1 MRGRLPLT
9 LVLLAAIPALLV
21 AALVVATVADA
32 MRSGAAHMLHEFLG
46 ATVIRLLFNTLSLMV
61 AASLLAMVVG
71 TAAAFLVV
79 RTDVPL
85 RPLWQALGAA
95 PLAVPAFIAS
105 YAWVSLSPHFEKFG
119 GALLVTTCAYFPLV
133 YLPVAASLRRMDPM
147 QEDMARI
154 LGTSPFG
161 GFLRVVLPQ
170 LRPAV
175 LGGGALV
182 ALRALTEFG
191 AFAMMRF
198 QTFTTQIYLV
208 YTAGLTGSVASA
220 LALVLLVLCIM
231 VLAGYV
237 LLEGGRSYASVGRG
251 TARVATVY
259 QLGMWRLPAL
269 VFLALLA
276 MASVGVPLGMTVY
289 WLTQHGAAAVT
300 PAEVSAHALLEAT
313 WTSVKLGL
321 GGAVF
326 TSALIL
332 PLALLVSRWPGRR
345 MVTWLSQ
352 VPWLAQ
358 GLPGIVIAL
367 SFITVTIRLV
377 PWLYQSTLLLIVAYA
392 ILFMPFALVG
402 IQSALVQSPPLLE
415 EIGRGLGHGWLGVL
429 RRITLP
435 LAMPG
440 IGAAAALVL
449 TSIVSELTATLL
461 LAPLGTE
468 TLAMRVWEN
477 TSALAFA
484 SAAPYAAILIGIS
497 MVTSW
502 FTASRFGVAA
512 HGTAIGS

>member
-1 MRGRLPLT
+1 MRGRLPPA
-9 LVLLAAIPALLV
+9 LVFLASMPALLV
-21 AALVVATVADA
+21 AALIVATVGDA
-32 MRSGAAHMLHEFLG
+32 LGSGVTHLLTEFLG
-46 ATVIRLLFNTLSLMV
+46 SAVIRLLFNTLGLMI
-61 AASLLAMVVG
+61 AATLLATLIG
-71 TAAAFLVV
+71 TATAFLVV

-133 YLPVAASLRRMDPM
+133 YLPVAASLKRLDPM
-147 QEDMARI
+147 QEDVARV
-154 LGTSPFG
+154 LGTSSFG
-161 GFLRVVLPQ
+161 AFVRVILPQ
-170 LRPAV
+170 LRPAM

-220 LALVLLVLCIM
+220 LALVLLMLCLLVL
-231 VLAGYV
+231 VAYV
-237 LLEGGRSYASVGRG
+237 LLEGGHSYASVGRG
-251 TARVATVY
+251 AARAATVY
-259 QLGMWRLPAL
+259 RLGVWRLPAL
-269 VFLALLA
+269 AFLVLLA
-276 MASVGVPLGMTVY
+276 AASVGVPLGMTVF
-289 WLTQHGAAAVT
+289 WLTQHGAAAIT
-300 PAEVSAHALLEAT
+300 PAEVSPHAVFQAT
-313 WTSVKLGL
+313 WTSIKLGV
-321 GGAVF
+321 GGAIF
-326 TSALIL
+326 TSVLIL
-332 PLALLVSRWPGRR
+332 PLALLASRWPGRR

-358 GLPGIVIAL
+358 GLPGIVVAL
-367 SFITVTIRLV
+367 SFITVAIRIV
-377 PWLYQSTLLLIVAYA
+377 PWLYQSTLLLLVVYA

-402 IQSALVQSPPLLE
+402 IRAALVQSPPLLE
-415 EIGRGLGHGWLGVL
+415 EIGRGLGYGWFGVL

-440 IGAAAALVL
+440 VGAAAALVL

-477 TSALAFA
+477 TSTLAFA
-484 SAAPYAAILIGIS
+484 GAAPYAAILIGIS

-512 HGTAIGS
+512 HATAVGS